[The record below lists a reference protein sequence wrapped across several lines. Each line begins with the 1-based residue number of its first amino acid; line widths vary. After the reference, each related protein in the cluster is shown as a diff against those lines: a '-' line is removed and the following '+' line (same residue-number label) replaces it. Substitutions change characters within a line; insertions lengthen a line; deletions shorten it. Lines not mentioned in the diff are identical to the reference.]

1 MSSAEADS
9 SPETSGDEKLLL
21 KTNYP
26 HRVMKN
32 INKVRKVSFIVLLF
46 FGMIVQAQQVSRPST
61 GTKGSWKILGTT
73 QANLKNDHD
82 AIFVQGPYDY
92 FRQLKF
98 KVTDAPL
105 NINRMIVRYDDGGLP
120 ENIELRSNITQG
132 GESRIIELKGGKRKI
147 KSVEFWYNTKV
158 ILQGRAKLT
167 LFGIK

>member
-1 MSSAEADS
+1 MMV
-9 SPETSGDEKLLL
+9 K
-21 KTNYP
+21 
-26 HRVMKN
+26 
-32 INKVRKVSFIVLLF
+32 
-46 FGMIVQAQQVSRPST
+46 AQQVSRPNI

-73 QANLKNDHD
+73 QANFKNDHD

-120 ENIELRSNITQG
+120 ENIELRSAIPQG
-132 GESRIIELKGGKRKI
+132 GESRIIDLKGGKRKI

-158 ILQGRAKLT
+158 IRQGRANLT